1 MCDEF
6 NALLHT
12 QTWKLVPRA
21 STMNV
26 IGCNWVFRVKR
37 NPDGSVSRYKAR
49 LVAKGFHQRPGLDH
63 QETFIPVIKP
73 TTIRVV
79 LSLALSHDWHVH
91 QLDVNNAFLHGHLM
105 EEVYMS
111 QPLGVVDPT

>member
-6 NALLHT
+6 YALLHT
-12 QTWKLVPRA
+12 RTWNLVPHA
-21 STMNV
+21 STMKNV
-26 IGCNWVFRVKR
+26 IRCKWVFCVKH
-37 NPDGSVSRYKAR
+37 NPDDSVSLYKAR
-49 LVAKGFHQRPGLDH
+49 LIAKGFHQQPSIDY
-63 QETFIPVIKP
+63 QETFSPVIKP

-79 LSLALSHDWHVH
+79 LSLVLSHDWHVH

-111 QPLGVVDPT
+111 